1 MSPAAPS
8 DETGVDEATRASS
21 AEATTTSADDSAR
34 TSRDA
39 FDDGDADDALPGGVT
54 DALPLAGR
62 KALVTL
68 LTHRFVS
75 RARQQEAWAGLLAH
89 EPEIRARLEELFL
102 VLVVDHDH
110 EVAFKRQGGEDD
122 VPVLLRREKPLS
134 RDASLL
140 MVFARREHAFT
151 DGQDEAVVISKDA
164 VAEFLGRY
172 HDDSGSDEVRARR
185 RVDAAIAALV
195 ARDLLTAEP
204 DDAELFVV
212 SPAIVPLM
220 TADRLAHLER
230 VYLEA
235 AGVEGDP
242 TDGDEV
248 GIPVDADAAEA
259 EVDADADVDAD
270 EPEVEPEVEVEV
282 EPDPTDDDPA
292 DTVEDTPDA
301 EPDPTAVP
309 LDLDLEPAPAPA
321 PAPAHDADTDT
332 DTDPEAPQA

>member
-8 DETGVDEATRASS
+8 DETGVDEATRASF
-21 AEATTTSADDSAR
+21 AESTAASVDESAR
-34 TSRDA
+34 ASRDA
-39 FDDGDADDALPGGVT
+39 FDDGDADDAATGGDA

-89 EPEIRARLEELFL
+89 EPEIRARLDEMFL

-110 EVAFKRQGGEDD
+110 EVAFKRQSGEDD

-151 DGQDEAVVISKDA
+151 DGLDEAVVISKDA

-195 ARDLLTAEP
+195 ARDLLTPEP
-204 DDAELFVV
+204 DDPELFVV

-235 AGVEGDP
+235 AGVAGDATGEG
-242 TDGDEV
+242 
-248 GIPVDADAAEA
+248 
-259 EVDADADVDAD
+259 EVDSPADADTDTD
-270 EPEVEPEVEVEV
+270 DTVEPEVEA
-282 EPDPTDDDPA
+282 DPVDDDDPA
-292 DTVEDTPDA
+292 AQAEDAPEP

-309 LDLDLEPAPAPA
+309 LDLDLEPP
-321 PAPAHDADTDT
+321 HDADTDTDT

>member
-8 DETGVDEATRASS
+8 DETGVDEATRASF
-21 AEATTTSADDSAR
+21 AEATAPSVDESAR
-34 TSRDA
+34 ASRDA
-39 FDDGDADDALPGGVT
+39 FDDGDDGAAGVP

-110 EVAFKRQGGEDD
+110 EVAFKRQSGEDD

-151 DGQDEAVVISKDA
+151 DGLDEAVVISKDA

-204 DDAELFVV
+204 DDPELFVV

-235 AGVEGDP
+235 AGVEGDA
-242 TDGDEV
+242 TGEV
-248 GIPVDADAAEA
+248 
-259 EVDADADVDAD
+259 EVDASGDALAGADATDDADDIAD
-270 EPEVEPEVEVEV
+270 EPEVEA
-282 EPDPTDDDPA
+282 DPVDDDPA
-292 DTVEDTPDA
+292 APADDDA
-301 EPDPTAVP
+301 PEPEPDPTAVP
-309 LDLDLEPAPAPA
+309 LDLDLEPP
-321 PAPAHDADTDT
+321 HDADTDA

>member
-21 AEATTTSADDSAR
+21 AEATATSADDSAR
-34 TSRDA
+34 ASRDA
-39 FDDGDADDALPGGVT
+39 FDDDGDADDAAAGGVP

-151 DGQDEAVVISKDA
+151 DGLDEAVVISKDA

-204 DDAELFVV
+204 DDPELFVV

-242 TDGDEV
+242 TDEDEV
-248 GIPVDADAAEA
+248 GTPADADAAEA
-259 EVDADADVDAD
+259 EVDADADVDV
-270 EPEVEPEVEVEV
+270 VEPEVEVEV
-282 EPDPTDDDPA
+282 EPDPADDDPA

-309 LDLDLEPAPAPA
+309 LDLDLDLDLEPE
-321 PAPAHDADTDT
+321 PAHDAGT

>member
-21 AEATTTSADDSAR
+21 AEATATSPDESAR
-34 TSRDA
+34 ASRDA
-39 FDDGDADDALPGGVT
+39 FDDGDADDEAAGGVP

-89 EPEIRARLEELFL
+89 ESEIRARLEELFL

-151 DGQDEAVVISKDA
+151 DGLDEAVVISKDA

-204 DDAELFVV
+204 DDPELFVV

-242 TDGDEV
+242 THEDEV

-259 EVDADADVDAD
+259 EVDADADADAD
-270 EPEVEPEVEVEV
+270 EPEVEVEV
-282 EPDPTDDDPA
+282 DPADDDPA

-321 PAPAHDADTDT
+321 HDAGT

>member
-1 MSPAAPS
+1 MSTAAPS
-8 DETGVDEATRASS
+8 DETGVDEPARASF
-21 AEATTTSADDSAR
+21 ADD
-34 TSRDA
+34 DV
-39 FDDGDADDALPGGVT
+39 DGAAGQAAAAPA

-110 EVAFKRQGGEDD
+110 EVAFKRQSGEDD

-151 DGQDEAVVISKDA
+151 DGLDEAVVISRDA
-164 VAEFLGRY
+164 IAEFLGRY

-204 DDAELFVV
+204 DDPDLFVV

-230 VYLEA
+230 TYLEAAGLEA
-235 AGVEGDP
+235 AGVEGDGP
-242 TDGDEV
+242 DEV
-248 GIPVDADAAEA
+248 ELDAL
-259 EVDADADVDAD
+259 ADADDDEVDHGVDEVDDGAIHADPDAD
-270 EPEVEPEVEVEV
+270 
-282 EPDPTDDDPA
+282 DPGAPA
-292 DTVEDTPDA
+292 EDAP

-309 LDLDLEPAPAPA
+309 LDLEPAH
-321 PAPAHDADTDT
+321 AHAHATDTDT
-332 DTDPEAPQA
+332 DTDTDTEAHRA

>member
-21 AEATTTSADDSAR
+21 AEATATSPDESAR
-34 TSRDA
+34 ASRDA
-39 FDDGDADDALPGGVT
+39 FDDGDADADDALPGGVP

-151 DGQDEAVVISKDA
+151 DGLDEAVVISKDA

-204 DDAELFVV
+204 DDPELFVV

-242 TDGDEV
+242 TDGAEV
-248 GIPVDADAAEA
+248 GIPADADAAEP
-259 EVDADADVDAD
+259 EVDADADVDV
-270 EPEVEPEVEVEV
+270 VEPEVEVE
-282 EPDPTDDDPA
+282 PDPADDDPA

-309 LDLDLEPAPAPA
+309 LDLDLDLE
-321 PAPAHDADTDT
+321 PAPAHDAGTDTDT

>member
-8 DETGVDEATRASS
+8 DETGVDEATRASF
-21 AEATTTSADDSAR
+21 AESTAASVEQATRA
-34 TSRDA
+34 SRDA
-39 FDDGDADDALPGGVT
+39 VDDGDADDAATGGDA

-89 EPEIRARLEELFL
+89 EPEIRARLDEMFL

-110 EVAFKRQGGEDD
+110 EVAFKRQSGEDD

-151 DGQDEAVVISKDA
+151 DGLDEAVVISKDA

-204 DDAELFVV
+204 DDPELFVV

-235 AGVEGDP
+235 AGVEGDA
-242 TDGDEV
+242 TGE
-248 GIPVDADAAEA
+248 GEADSP
-259 EVDADADVDAD
+259 ADADTGDTA
-270 EPEVEPEVEVEV
+270 EPEVEA
-282 EPDPTDDDPA
+282 DDPA
-292 DTVEDTPDA
+292 AQAEDAPGP

-309 LDLDLEPAPAPA
+309 LDLDLEPP
-321 PAPAHDADTDT
+321 HDADTDTDT

>member
-21 AEATTTSADDSAR
+21 AEATATSDDDSAR

-204 DDAELFVV
+204 DDPELFVV

-248 GIPVDADAAEA
+248 GIPVDADAAGA
-259 EVDADADVDAD
+259 EVDADIDADADADADVDV
-270 EPEVEPEVEVEV
+270 VEPEVEVE
-282 EPDPTDDDPA
+282 PDPADAGPA

-309 LDLDLEPAPAPA
+309 LDLDLDLE
-321 PAPAHDADTDT
+321 PAPAHDAGT

>member
-1 MSPAAPS
+1 MSPAAPW

-34 TSRDA
+34 ASRDA
-39 FDDGDADDALPGGVT
+39 FDDGYGDDGAAGVP

-89 EPEIRARLEELFL
+89 ESEIRARLEELFL

-204 DDAELFVV
+204 DDPELFVV

-242 TDGDEV
+242 TDEDEV
-248 GIPVDADAAEA
+248 GTPADADAAGA
-259 EVDADADVDAD
+259 EVDADIDADADADADVDV
-270 EPEVEPEVEVEV
+270 VEPEVEVE
-282 EPDPTDDDPA
+282 PDPADAGPA

-309 LDLDLEPAPAPA
+309 LDLDLEPA
-321 PAPAHDADTDT
+321 HDAGT

>member
-8 DETGVDEATRASS
+8 DETGADEATRASF
-21 AEATTTSADDSAR
+21 AEAIAPSDDESAR
-34 TSRDA
+34 ASRDA
-39 FDDGDADDALPGGVT
+39 FDDGDADDGATGVS

-151 DGQDEAVVISKDA
+151 DGLDEAVVISKDA

-204 DDAELFVV
+204 DDPELFVV

-235 AGVEGDP
+235 AGVEGDE
-242 TDGDEV
+242 TGEDDDAVDTTGDPSTE
-248 GIPVDADAAEA
+248 ADP
-259 EVDADADVDAD
+259 ADDVDVDVVTVAD
-270 EPEVEPEVEVEV
+270 PEVEPHLVDDPAAPADDAP
-282 EPDPTDDDPA
+282 EPDPA
-292 DTVEDTPDA
+292 
-301 EPDPTAVP
+301 PDPTAVP
-309 LDLDLEPAPAPA
+309 LDLDLEPP
-321 PAPAHDADTDT
+321 HDTDADT

>member
-8 DETGVDEATRASS
+8 DETGADEATRASF
-21 AEATTTSADDSAR
+21 AEAIAPSDDESAR
-34 TSRDA
+34 ASRDA
-39 FDDGDADDALPGGVT
+39 FDDGGADDGATDVS

-75 RARQQEAWAGLLAH
+75 RTRQQEAWAGLLAH

-151 DGQDEAVVISKDA
+151 DGLDEAVVISKDA

-204 DDAELFVV
+204 DDPELFVV

-235 AGVEGDP
+235 AGVEGDE
-242 TDGDEV
+242 TGEDDDAVDTTGDPSTEADPADDVDVVTVADPEV
-248 GIPVDADAAEA
+248 DPDPVDDPAAPSDDAL
-259 EVDADADVDAD
+259 
-270 EPEVEPEVEVEV
+270 
-282 EPDPTDDDPA
+282 EPDPA
-292 DTVEDTPDA
+292 
-301 EPDPTAVP
+301 PDPTAVP
-309 LDLDLEPAPAPA
+309 LDLDLDLEPP
-321 PAPAHDADTDT
+321 HDTDADT

>member
-21 AEATTTSADDSAR
+21 AEATATSPDESAR
-34 TSRDA
+34 ASRDA
-39 FDDGDADDALPGGVT
+39 FDDGDDDADDALPGGVP

-75 RARQQEAWAGLLAH
+75 RARHQEAWAGLLAH

-151 DGQDEAVVISKDA
+151 DGLDEAVVISKDA
-164 VAEFLGRY
+164 VTEFLGRY

-204 DDAELFVV
+204 DDPELFVV

-242 TDGDEV
+242 TDEDEV
-248 GIPVDADAAEA
+248 GIPADADAAEP
-259 EVDADADVDAD
+259 EVDADVDAD
-270 EPEVEPEVEVEV
+270 VVEVEV
-282 EPDPTDDDPA
+282 EPDPADDDPA

-309 LDLDLEPAPAPA
+309 LDLDLDLEPAPAPA
-321 PAPAHDADTDT
+321 NDAGTGTDT

>member
-1 MSPAAPS
+1 MSPAAPL
-8 DETGVDEATRASS
+8 DETGVDEPTRASS
-21 AEATTTSADDSAR
+21 VEATGGSVDGPTRA
-34 TSRDA
+34 SRDA
-39 FDDGDADDALPGGVT
+39 FDDGDADDVRSGAAS

-89 EPEIRARLEELFL
+89 EAEIRARLDEMFL
-102 VLVVDHDH
+102 VLVVDLDH

-151 DGQDEAVVISKDA
+151 DGLDEAVVISRDA
-164 VAEFLGRY
+164 VVEFVGRH
-172 HDDSGSDEVRARR
+172 HDDTGADEVRARR
-185 RVDAAIAALV
+185 RADAAIAALV
-195 ARDLLTAEP
+195 ARDLLSPEP
-204 DDAELFVV
+204 DDPELFVV

-235 AGVEGDP
+235 AGVEGDGLP
-242 TDGDEV
+242 SGDESR
-248 GIPVDADAAEA
+248 
-259 EVDADADVDAD
+259 ADVDDLD
-270 EPEVEPEVEVEV
+270 EDEAESDGVGDDALDPEV
-282 EPDPTDDDPA
+282 EPDPDDAPDRAAETDDSP
-292 DTVEDTPDA
+292 

-309 LDLDLEPAPAPA
+309 LDLDL
-321 PAPAHDADTDT
+321 DLDLDTDT
-332 DTDPEAPQA
+332 DTDPEAPQS

>member
-8 DETGVDEATRASS
+8 DETGVDEATRASF
-21 AEATTTSADDSAR
+21 AEATAPSVDESAR
-34 TSRDA
+34 ASRDA
-39 FDDGDADDALPGGVT
+39 FDDGDADDGAAGVP

-89 EPEIRARLEELFL
+89 EPEIRARLDELFL

-110 EVAFKRQGGEDD
+110 EVAFKRQSGEDD

-151 DGQDEAVVISKDA
+151 DGLDEAVVISKDS

-204 DDAELFVV
+204 DDPELFVV

-235 AGVEGDP
+235 AGVEGDV
-242 TDGDEV
+242 TGEGEV
-248 GIPVDADAAEA
+248 EVDAPGDARAEA
-259 EVDADADVDAD
+259 DADADATDDAED
-270 EPEVEPEVEVEV
+270 IAVEPEVEP
-282 EPDPTDDDPA
+282 DPAEDDDPA
-292 DTVEDTPDA
+292 AQADDA
-301 EPDPTAVP
+301 PEPEPDPTAVP
-309 LDLDLEPAPAPA
+309 LDLDLDLEPP
-321 PAPAHDADTDT
+321 HDADTDT

>member
-8 DETGVDEATRASS
+8 DETGVDEATRASF
-21 AEATTTSADDSAR
+21 AEATAPSVDESAR
-34 TSRDA
+34 ASRDA
-39 FDDGDADDALPGGVT
+39 FDDRDADDGAAGLS

-89 EPEIRARLEELFL
+89 EPEIRARLDELFL

-110 EVAFKRQGGEDD
+110 EVAFKRQSGEDD

-151 DGQDEAVVISKDA
+151 DGLGEAVVISKDA

-204 DDAELFVV
+204 DDPELFVV

-235 AGVEGDP
+235 AGVEGDTTGEVDASGDARAEADA
-242 TDGDEV
+242 TD
-248 GIPVDADAAEA
+248 DADATG
-259 EVDADADVDAD
+259 DADDIAV
-270 EPEVEPEVEVEV
+270 EPEVEP
-282 EPDPTDDDPA
+282 DPAEDDDPA
-292 DTVEDTPDA
+292 ARVDDA
-301 EPDPTAVP
+301 PEPEPDPTAVP
-309 LDLDLEPAPAPA
+309 LDLDLDLEAP
-321 PAPAHDADTDT
+321 HDADADS

>member
-8 DETGVDEATRASS
+8 DETGVDEATRASF
-21 AEATTTSADDSAR
+21 AEATAPSVDESAR
-34 TSRDA
+34 ASRDA
-39 FDDGDADDALPGGVT
+39 FDDGDADDAAAGGDA

-89 EPEIRARLEELFL
+89 EPEIRARLEEMFL

-110 EVAFKRQGGEDD
+110 EVAFKRQSGEDD

-151 DGQDEAVVISKDA
+151 DGLDEAVVISKDA

-204 DDAELFVV
+204 DDPELFVV

-235 AGVEGDP
+235 AGVEGDATGEGEADSP
-242 TDGDEV
+242 ADTDTDTDTETET
-248 GIPVDADAAEA
+248 DDT
-259 EVDADADVDAD
+259 
-270 EPEVEPEVEVEV
+270 VEPEVEA
-282 EPDPTDDDPA
+282 DPVDDDDSAVPA
-292 DTVEDTPDA
+292 DDDA
-301 EPDPTAVP
+301 PETEPDPTAVP
-309 LDLDLEPAPAPA
+309 LDLDLEPP
-321 PAPAHDADTDT
+321 HDADTDTDT

>member
-1 MSPAAPS
+1 MSPAAPW

-21 AEATTTSADDSAR
+21 AEATATSPDESAR
-34 TSRDA
+34 ASRDA
-39 FDDGDADDALPGGVT
+39 FDDGDADDAAAGGVP

-204 DDAELFVV
+204 DDPELFVV

-259 EVDADADVDAD
+259 EVDADIDADADADAD
-270 EPEVEPEVEVEV
+270 EPEVEV
-282 EPDPTDDDPA
+282 EPDPADDDPA

-309 LDLDLEPAPAPA
+309 LDLDLDLE
-321 PAPAHDADTDT
+321 PAPAHDAGTGTDT
-332 DTDPEAPQA
+332 DTEAPQA

>member
-8 DETGVDEATRASS
+8 DETGVDEATRASF
-21 AEATTTSADDSAR
+21 AEVTATSDDESAR
-34 TSRDA
+34 ASRDA
-39 FDDGDADDALPGGVT
+39 FDDGDADDAAAGGVP

-151 DGQDEAVVISKDA
+151 DGLDEAVVISKDA
-164 VAEFLGRY
+164 VTEFLGRY

-204 DDAELFVV
+204 DDPELFVV

-242 TDGDEV
+242 TDEDEV
-248 GIPVDADAAEA
+248 GTPADADAAEA
-259 EVDADADVDAD
+259 EVDADAGADAD
-270 EPEVEPEVEVEV
+270 EPAVEVEV
-282 EPDPTDDDPA
+282 EPDPADDDPA

-309 LDLDLEPAPAPA
+309 LDLDLEPA
-321 PAPAHDADTDT
+321 HDAGT

>member
-21 AEATTTSADDSAR
+21 AEATATSADDSAR
-34 TSRDA
+34 ASRDA
-39 FDDGDADDALPGGVT
+39 FDDGDGDDGAAGVP

-204 DDAELFVV
+204 DDPELFVV

-242 TDGDEV
+242 TDEDEV
-248 GIPVDADAAEA
+248 GTPADADTAEA
-259 EVDADADVDAD
+259 EVDADADADAD
-270 EPEVEPEVEVEV
+270 EPEVEVEV
-282 EPDPTDDDPA
+282 EPDHADDGPA

-309 LDLDLEPAPAPA
+309 LDLDLEPEPEA
-321 PAPAHDADTDT
+321 AHDAGT

>member
-1 MSPAAPS
+1 MSPAAPL
-8 DETGVDEATRASS
+8 DETGVDEPTRASS
-21 AEATTTSADDSAR
+21 VEETGGSVDEPAR
-34 TSRDA
+34 ASRDA
-39 FDDGDADDALPGGVT
+39 FDDGDADDARSGAAS

-89 EPEIRARLEELFL
+89 EAGIRARLEEMFL

-151 DGQDEAVVISKDA
+151 DGLDEAVVISRDA
-164 VAEFLGRY
+164 VVEFVGRY
-172 HDDSGSDEVRARR
+172 HDDLGADEVRARR
-185 RVDAAIAALV
+185 RADAAIAALV
-195 ARDLLTAEP
+195 ARDLLSPEP
-204 DDAELFVV
+204 DDPELFVV

-235 AGVEGDP
+235 AGVEGDVEAS
-242 TDGDEV
+242 GDE
-248 GIPVDADAAEA
+248 PRADVDVD
-259 EVDADADVDAD
+259 VDVDDADADDAL
-270 EPEVEPEVEVEV
+270 EPEA
-282 EPDPTDDDPA
+282 EPDSDPDADDPA
-292 DTVEDTPDA
+292 EPDGSA

-309 LDLDLEPAPAPA
+309 LDLDLDLETGAATGP
-321 PAPAHDADTDT
+321 DTGPGPETALDT
-332 DTDPEAPQA
+332 HTHTDPEAPQS

>member
-8 DETGVDEATRASS
+8 DETGVDEATRASF
-21 AEATTTSADDSAR
+21 AESTAASVEQATRA
-34 TSRDA
+34 SRDA
-39 FDDGDADDALPGGVT
+39 FDDGDADDAATGGDA

-89 EPEIRARLEELFL
+89 EPEIRARLDEMFL

-110 EVAFKRQGGEDD
+110 EVAFKRQSGEDD

-151 DGQDEAVVISKDA
+151 DGLDEAVVISKDA

-204 DDAELFVV
+204 DDPELFVV
-212 SPAIVPLM
+212 SAAIVPLM

-235 AGVEGDP
+235 AGVEGVATNEVDAP
-242 TDGDEV
+242 GDARAEADAAD
-248 GIPVDADAAEA
+248 DADATD
-259 EVDADADVDAD
+259 DADDIAV
-270 EPEVEPEVEVEV
+270 EPEVEP
-282 EPDPTDDDPA
+282 DPVDDDDPA
-292 DTVEDTPDA
+292 AQAEDAPGP

-309 LDLDLEPAPAPA
+309 LDLDLEPP
-321 PAPAHDADTDT
+321 HDADTDTDT

>member
-1 MSPAAPS
+1 MSPAAPW

-21 AEATTTSADDSAR
+21 AEATATSPDESAR
-34 TSRDA
+34 ASRDA
-39 FDDGDADDALPGGVT
+39 FDDGDADDGAAGVP

-102 VLVVDHDH
+102 VLVIDHDH

-151 DGQDEAVVISKDA
+151 DGLDEAIVISKDA

-204 DDAELFVV
+204 DDPELFVV

-248 GIPVDADAAEA
+248 GTPADADAAEP
-259 EVDADADVDAD
+259 EVDADV
-270 EPEVEPEVEVEV
+270 VEPEVEV

-301 EPDPTAVP
+301 EPDPTAVLLDLD
-309 LDLDLEPAPAPA
+309 LDLDLEPEPE
-321 PAPAHDADTDT
+321 PAHDAGT

>member
-8 DETGVDEATRASS
+8 DETGADEATRASF
-21 AEATTTSADDSAR
+21 AEAIAPSDVESAR
-34 TSRDA
+34 ASRDA
-39 FDDGDADDALPGGVT
+39 FDDGDADDGAAGVP
-54 DALPLAGR
+54 DALPLDGR

-151 DGQDEAVVISKDA
+151 DGLDEAIVISKDA

-204 DDAELFVV
+204 DDPELFVV

-248 GIPVDADAAEA
+248 STPADVDAAEA
-259 EVDADADVDAD
+259 EVDAEADV
-270 EPEVEPEVEVEV
+270 VEPEVEVEV
-282 EPDPTDDDPA
+282 EPEPDPTDDDPA

-309 LDLDLEPAPAPA
+309 LDLDLDLE
-321 PAPAHDADTDT
+321 PAPAHDAGTDTDT

>member
-1 MSPAAPS
+1 MSPAVPTH
-8 DETGVDEATRASS
+8 DTHV
-21 AEATTTSADDSAR
+21 DDSAR
-34 TSRDA
+34 ASHDALDDGDA
-39 FDDGDADDALPGGVT
+39 FDDGDADDVASSAAS
-54 DALPLAGR
+54 DALPPAGR

-75 RARQQEAWAGLLAH
+75 RARQQEAWAGLLAY
-89 EPEIRARLEELFL
+89 ESEIRARLDEMFL

-110 EVAFKRQGGEDD
+110 EVAFKRQGGGDD

-151 DGQDEAVVISKDA
+151 DGRDEAVVISKDA

-172 HDDSGSDEVRARR
+172 HDDSDSDEVRARR

-230 VYLEA
+230 VYLDM
-235 AGVEGDP
+235 AGVEGDADA
-242 TDGDEV
+242 TDEDEV
-248 GIPVDADAAEA
+248 DPLGPA
-259 EVDADADVDAD
+259 DADADTDAD
-270 EPEVEPEVEVEV
+270 PVV
-282 EPDPTDDDPA
+282 
-292 DTVEDTPDA
+292 

-309 LDLDLEPAPAPA
+309 LDLDLDLEPP
-321 PAPAHDADTDT
+321 HDADT

>member
-1 MSPAAPS
+1 MSPAPPL
-8 DETGVDEATRASS
+8 DETGVDEPARASS
-21 AEATTTSADDSAR
+21 AEATGGSVDESAR
-34 TSRDA
+34 ASRDA
-39 FDDGDADDALPGGVT
+39 FDDGDADDAPSGAAP

-89 EPEIRARLEELFL
+89 EAEIRARLEEMFL

-151 DGQDEAVVISKDA
+151 DGLDEAVVISRDA
-164 VAEFLGRY
+164 VVEFVGRY

-185 RVDAAIAALV
+185 RADAAIAALV
-195 ARDLLTAEP
+195 ARDLLSPEP
-204 DDAELFVV
+204 DDPELFVV

-235 AGVEGDP
+235 AGVGGDGEASGDKP
-242 TDGDEV
+242 RADLVDG
-248 GIPVDADAAEA
+248 DADAADDDDDDEA
-259 EVDADADVDAD
+259 L
-270 EPEVEPEVEVEV
+270 EPEVEPDS
-282 EPDPTDDDPA
+282 DPPADDDAASDGSP
-292 DTVEDTPDA
+292 

-309 LDLDLEPAPAPA
+309 LDLDLETGAATGP
-321 PAPAHDADTDT
+321 DTDAGPAT
-332 DTDPEAPQA
+332 APDTHSDTDPEAPQS

>member
-8 DETGVDEATRASS
+8 DETGADEATRASF
-21 AEATTTSADDSAR
+21 AEAIAPSDVESAR
-34 TSRDA
+34 ASRDA
-39 FDDGDADDALPGGVT
+39 FDDGETDDAAAGGVS

-151 DGQDEAVVISKDA
+151 DGLDEAVVISKDA
-164 VAEFLGRY
+164 VAEFIGRY

-204 DDAELFVV
+204 DDPELFVV

-235 AGVEGDP
+235 AGVEGDE
-242 TDGDEV
+242 TGEDDDAVDTTGDPSTEADPADDVDMVTVADPEV
-248 GIPVDADAAEA
+248 DPDPVDDPAAPAD
-259 EVDADADVDAD
+259 DD
-270 EPEVEPEVEVEV
+270 P
-282 EPDPTDDDPA
+282 EPDPA
-292 DTVEDTPDA
+292 
-301 EPDPTAVP
+301 PDPTAVP
-309 LDLDLEPAPAPA
+309 LDLDLEPPL
-321 PAPAHDADTDT
+321 DTDTDT

>member
-8 DETGVDEATRASS
+8 DETGVNEVTRASF
-21 AEATTTSADDSAR
+21 AEATAPSVDESAR
-34 TSRDA
+34 ASRDA
-39 FDDGDADDALPGGVT
+39 FDDGDDDAVAAGGGT

-89 EPEIRARLEELFL
+89 EPEIRARLEEMFL

-110 EVAFKRQGGEDD
+110 EVAFKRQSGEDD

-151 DGQDEAVVISKDA
+151 DGLDEAVVISKDS

-204 DDAELFVV
+204 DDPELFVV
-212 SPAIVPLM
+212 SPAIVSLM

-235 AGVEGDP
+235 AGVEGDTTGEGEVEVDAP
-242 TDGDEV
+242 GDARAE
-248 GIPVDADAAEA
+248 ADAAD
-259 EVDADADVDAD
+259 DADDIAV
-270 EPEVEPEVEVEV
+270 EPEVEPD
-282 EPDPTDDDPA
+282 PDEDDDG
-292 DTVEDTPDA
+292 PDA
-301 EPDPTAVP
+301 RAEDAPETEPDPTAVP
-309 LDLDLEPAPAPA
+309 LDLDLEPP
-321 PAPAHDADTDT
+321 HDAATAT
-332 DTDPEAPQA
+332 ATDPEAPQA

>member
-1 MSPAAPS
+1 MSPAAPL
-8 DETGVDEATRASS
+8 DETGVDEPARASS
-21 AEATTTSADDSAR
+21 VEATGGSVDEPAR
-34 TSRDA
+34 ASRDA
-39 FDDGDADDALPGGVT
+39 FDDGDADDAPSGAAS

-89 EPEIRARLEELFL
+89 EAEIRARLDEMFL

-122 VPVLLRREKPLS
+122 VPVLLRREKSLS

-151 DGQDEAVVISKDA
+151 DGLDEAVVISRDA
-164 VAEFLGRY
+164 VVEFVGRY
-172 HDDSGSDEVRARR
+172 HDDSGADEVRARR
-185 RVDAAIAALV
+185 RADAAIAALV
-195 ARDLLTAEP
+195 ARDLLSPEP
-204 DDAELFVV
+204 DDPELFVV

-235 AGVEGDP
+235 AGVEGDVEASVEGS
-242 TDGDEV
+242 GDEARGDV
-248 GIPVDADAAEA
+248 
-259 EVDADADVDAD
+259 DADVDAL
-270 EPEVEPEVEVEV
+270 EPEVEPDSDDSADSDS
-282 EPDPTDDDPA
+282 EPDDSP
-292 DTVEDTPDA
+292 

-309 LDLDLEPAPAPA
+309 LDLDLDLDLDLETHPAAGTAPGTH
-321 PAPAHDADTDT
+321 P
-332 DTDPEAPQA
+332 DTDPEAPRS

>member
-8 DETGVDEATRASS
+8 DETGADEATRASF
-21 AEATTTSADDSAR
+21 AEAIFPSDDESAR
-34 TSRDA
+34 ASRDA
-39 FDDGDADDALPGGVT
+39 FDDGDADDGATDVP

-151 DGQDEAVVISKDA
+151 DGLDEAVVISKDA

-204 DDAELFVV
+204 DDPDLFVV

-235 AGVEGDP
+235 AGVEGDE
-242 TDGDEV
+242 TGEDDDAVDTTGDPSTE
-248 GIPVDADAAEA
+248 ADP
-259 EVDADADVDAD
+259 DDDVDVDVVTVAD
-270 EPEVEPEVEVEV
+270 PEVEPDTVDDPAAPADDAP
-282 EPDPTDDDPA
+282 EPDPA
-292 DTVEDTPDA
+292 
-301 EPDPTAVP
+301 PDPTAVP
-309 LDLDLEPAPAPA
+309 LDLDLEPP
-321 PAPAHDADTDT
+321 HDADT

>member
-8 DETGVDEATRASS
+8 DETGADEATRASF
-21 AEATTTSADDSAR
+21 AEAIAPSGDESAR
-34 TSRDA
+34 ASRDA
-39 FDDGDADDALPGGVT
+39 FDDGDADDGATGVP

-151 DGQDEAVVISKDA
+151 DGLDEAVVISKDA

-204 DDAELFVV
+204 DDPELFVV

-235 AGVEGDP
+235 AGVEGDE
-242 TDGDEV
+242 TGEDDDAVDTTGDPSTE
-248 GIPVDADAAEA
+248 ADP
-259 EVDADADVDAD
+259 ADDVDVDVVTVAD
-270 EPEVEPEVEVEV
+270 PEVEPHLVDDPAAPADDAP
-282 EPDPTDDDPA
+282 EPDP
-292 DTVEDTPDA
+292 

-309 LDLDLEPAPAPA
+309 LDLDLEPPL
-321 PAPAHDADTDT
+321 DTDT

>member
-8 DETGVDEATRASS
+8 DETGVDEATRASF
-21 AEATTTSADDSAR
+21 AEATAPSVDESAR
-34 TSRDA
+34 ASRDA
-39 FDDGDADDALPGGVT
+39 FDDGDADDDGAAGVP
-54 DALPLAGR
+54 DAPPLAGR

-89 EPEIRARLEELFL
+89 EPEIRARLEEMFL
-102 VLVVDHDH
+102 VRVVAHDH

-151 DGQDEAVVISKDA
+151 DGLDEAVVISKDA

-204 DDAELFVV
+204 DDPELFVV

-220 TADRLAHLER
+220 TADRLVHLER

-235 AGVEGDP
+235 AGVEGDATGEGEADSP
-242 TDGDEV
+242 ADTD
-248 GIPVDADAAEA
+248 AET
-259 EVDADADVDAD
+259 ETDDT
-270 EPEVEPEVEVEV
+270 VEPEVEA
-282 EPDPTDDDPA
+282 DPVDDDDSAVPA
-292 DTVEDTPDA
+292 DDDA
-301 EPDPTAVP
+301 PETEPDPTAVP
-309 LDLDLEPAPAPA
+309 LDLDLEPP
-321 PAPAHDADTDT
+321 HDSDTNTDTGTDT

>member
-21 AEATTTSADDSAR
+21 AEATATSPDESAR
-34 TSRDA
+34 ASRDA
-39 FDDGDADDALPGGVT
+39 FDDGDADADDALPGDVP

-102 VLVVDHDH
+102 MLVVDHDH

-151 DGQDEAVVISKDA
+151 DGLDEAVVISKDA

-204 DDAELFVV
+204 DDPELFVV

-248 GIPVDADAAEA
+248 GTPADADAAEP
-259 EVDADADVDAD
+259 EVDADVVAD
-270 EPEVEPEVEVEV
+270 EPEVEVEV
-282 EPDPTDDDPA
+282 EPDHADDGPA

-309 LDLDLEPAPAPA
+309 LDLDLEPEPEA
-321 PAPAHDADTDT
+321 AHDAGT